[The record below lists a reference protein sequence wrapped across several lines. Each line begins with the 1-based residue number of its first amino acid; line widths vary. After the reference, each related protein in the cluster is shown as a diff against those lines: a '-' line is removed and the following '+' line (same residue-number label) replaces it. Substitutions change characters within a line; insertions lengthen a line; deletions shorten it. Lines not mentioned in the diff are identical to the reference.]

1 MTEFPLFTSQ
11 SYSATYDFPEEEIQ
25 QGWDDGKYIT
35 SLNYCNG
42 LWALVMSGVPTGG
55 GQNYSTSYSFPKDK
69 IKEGWDKGMYITN
82 LTYGDGKWVLVMSGT
97 LF

>member
-1 MTEFPLFTSQ
+1 
-11 SYSATYDFPEEEIQ
+11 
-25 QGWDDGKYIT
+25 
-35 SLNYCNG
+35 
-42 LWALVMSGVPTGG
+42 MSGVPTGG